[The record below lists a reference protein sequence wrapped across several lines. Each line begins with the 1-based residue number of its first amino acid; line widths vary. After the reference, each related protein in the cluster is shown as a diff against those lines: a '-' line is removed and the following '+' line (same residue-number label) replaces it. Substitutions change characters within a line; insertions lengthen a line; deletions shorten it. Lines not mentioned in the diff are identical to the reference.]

1 MQLALGILL
10 LVSFLVFIVYAAKG
24 GNLMMGLFVMAV
36 LWCAIGAIG
45 GVVTWEDINTT
56 VFNQGPLD
64 FGSTAVNIIFGSWFG
79 RILVETGIAG
89 TIIRKAVELGGDK
102 PGLTTSLLC
111 IVTTAIFTTAYGVG
125 AVIAIGVI
133 VFPILLSLG
142 ISKPLAAAAYTMSV
156 GAGLYFNSSLLNQ
169 AAGVMVVNDEQYT
182 FGPEWYR
189 FAAVALAIHLLGVI
203 LMVLI
208 GTRKGAK
215 SHAWAASAGSMTTE
229 KNVNL
234 LACLTPI
241 IPVTISIAFGVQS
254 IPAIIIAVIWAL
266 AWTGYFKSW
275 NGIGEVVQKTF
286 HDGVSDVGLVLAF
299 LMFLQMFNKSAG
311 LVNELLKP
319 IVAPHHSHKCVCA
332 VPGFRL
338 AQLPQPVPRPAHHL
352 GRRRGHVCHCGRHGH
367 SAAGGAVPAVLY
379 PEHNGHHQLLP
390 HAKLEYVGHW
400 LHQNQHPRLHEADA
414 GICAAHCTDFGD
426 CRLLYVCVNTVRPQ
440 LPEACRHTGMPE
452 QERFTVKLK

>member
-254 IPAIIIAVIWAL
+254 IPSIILAVIWAL
-266 AWTGYFKSW
+266 AWTGYYKSW

-319 IVAPHHSHKCVCA
+319 IVAPIIPTNVFVLFLAFGLLSFLSL
-332 VPGFRL
+332 FRGPL
-338 AQLPQPVPRPAHHL
+338 TIWGAGVATFAIVAGTGILPL
-352 GRRRGHVCHCGRHGH
+352 
-367 SAAGGAVPAVLY
+367 AVLY
-379 PEHNGHHQLLP
+379 PLFYIQSTTVTTNCCPTQSWNMWAIGYTKISTRDYMKQTLVYALP
-390 HAKLEYVGHW
+390 TALILEIVAYFMFV
-400 LHQNQHPRLHEADA
+400 
-414 GICAAHCTDFGD
+414 
-426 CRLLYVCVNTVRPQ
+426 
-440 LPEACRHTGMPE
+440 
-452 QERFTVKLK
+452 

>member
-1 MQLALGILL
+1 
-10 LVSFLVFIVYAAKG
+10 
-24 GNLMMGLFVMAV
+24 
-36 LWCAIGAIG
+36 
-45 GVVTWEDINTT
+45 
-56 VFNQGPLD
+56 
-64 FGSTAVNIIFGSWFG
+64 
-79 RILVETGIAG
+79 
-89 TIIRKAVELGGDK
+89 
-102 PGLTTSLLC
+102 
-111 IVTTAIFTTAYGVG
+111 
-125 AVIAIGVI
+125 
-133 VFPILLSLG
+133 
-142 ISKPLAAAAYTMSV
+142 MSV

-182 FGPEWYR
+182 FGAEWYR

-319 IVAPHHSHKCVCA
+319 IVAPIIPTNVFVLFLAFGLLSFLSL
-332 VPGFRL
+332 FRGPL
-338 AQLPQPVPRPAHHL
+338 TIWGAGVATFAIVAGTGILPL
-352 GRRRGHVCHCGRHGH
+352 
-367 SAAGGAVPAVLY
+367 AVLY
-379 PEHNGHHQLLP
+379 PLFYIQSTTVTTNCCPTQSWNMWAIGYTKISTRDYMKQTLVYALP
-390 HAKLEYVGHW
+390 TALILEIVAYFMFV
-400 LHQNQHPRLHEADA
+400 
-414 GICAAHCTDFGD
+414 
-426 CRLLYVCVNTVRPQ
+426 
-440 LPEACRHTGMPE
+440 
-452 QERFTVKLK
+452 

>member
-169 AAGVMVVNDEQYT
+169 AAGVMIVNDEQYS

-319 IVAPHHSHKCVCA
+319 IVAPIIADECAHPVCS
-332 VPGFRL
+332 VRR

-352 GRRRGHVCHCGRHGH
+352 GRRRGNIRHRGRHGH
-367 SAAGGAVPAVLY
+367 PAAGSAVPAVLH
-379 PEHNGHHQLLP
+379 PEHDGHHQLLP
-390 HAKLEYVGHW
+390 HAELEHVGYR
-400 LHQNQHPRLHEADA
+400 LHQDQHPRLHEADA
-414 GICAAHCTDFGD
+414 GICAAYCIDSGD
-426 CRLLYVCVNTVRPQ
+426 RCLLYVRMSTVRPQ
-440 LPEACRHTGMPE
+440 PPEACHHTEMSEPG
-452 QERFTVKLK
+452 RFATILE

>member
-169 AAGVMVVNDEQYT
+169 AAGVMIVNDEQYS

-319 IVAPHHSHKCVCA
+319 IVAPIIPTNVLILFVAFGVLSFLSL
-332 VPGFRL
+332 FRGPL
-338 AQLPQPVPRPAHHL
+338 TIWGAGVATFAIVAGTGIP
-352 GRRRGHVCHCGRHGH
+352 
-367 SAAGGAVPAVLY
+367 AAGSAVPAVLH
-379 PEHNGHHQLLP
+379 PEHDGHHQLLP
-390 HAKLEYVGHW
+390 HAELEHVGYR
-400 LHQNQHPRLHEADA
+400 LHQDQHPRLHEADA
-414 GICAAHCTDFGD
+414 GICAAYCIDSGD
-426 CRLLYVCVNTVRPQ
+426 RCLLYVRMSTVRPQ
-440 LPEACRHTGMPE
+440 PPEACHHTEMSEPG
-452 QERFTVKLK
+452 RFATILE

>member
-182 FGPEWYR
+182 LRPMVPLCGRGPGHSPAGRHSHGAYR
-189 FAAVALAIHLLGVI
+189 HAQGRQKPCLG
-203 LMVLI
+203 
-208 GTRKGAK
+208 GFCRQHDHG
-215 SHAWAASAGSMTTE
+215 E
-229 KNVNL
+229 KRE
-234 LACLTPI
+234 P
-241 IPVTISIAFGVQS
+241 
-254 IPAIIIAVIWAL
+254 
-266 AWTGYFKSW
+266 
-275 NGIGEVVQKTF
+275 
-286 HDGVSDVGLVLAF
+286 
-299 LMFLQMFNKSAG
+299 AG
-311 LVNELLKP
+311 LP
-319 IVAPHHSHKCVCA
+319 D
-332 VPGFRL
+332 
-338 AQLPQPVPRPAHHL
+338 AHHPRYHLYCVWRAVHSRHHHRSHL
-352 GRRRGHVCHCGRHGH
+352 G
-367 SAAGGAVPAVLY
+367 AGLDGLF
-379 PEHNGHHQLLP
+379 Q
-390 HAKLEYVGHW
+390 KLERHW
-400 LHQNQHPRLHEADA
+400 
-414 GICAAHCTDFGD
+414 
-426 CRLLYVCVNTVRPQ
+426 
-440 LPEACRHTGMPE
+440 
-452 QERFTVKLK
+452 

>member
-169 AAGVMVVNDEQYT
+169 AAGVMIVNDEQYS

-299 LMFLQMFNKSAG
+299 
-311 LVNELLKP
+311 P
-319 IVAPHHSHKCVCA
+319 D
-332 VPGFRL
+332 
-338 AQLPQPVPRPAHHL
+338 
-352 GRRRGHVCHCGRHGH
+352 
-367 SAAGGAVPAVLY
+367 VPADV
-379 PEHNGHHQLLP
+379 
-390 HAKLEYVGHW
+390 
-400 LHQNQHPRLHEADA
+400 
-414 GICAAHCTDFGD
+414 
-426 CRLLYVCVNTVRPQ
+426 
-440 LPEACRHTGMPE
+440 
-452 QERFTVKLK
+452 

>member
-275 NGIGEVVQKTF
+275 NGIGEVFVLF
-286 HDGVSDVGLVLAF
+286 LAF
-299 LMFLQMFNKSAG
+299 GLLSFLSLFRGPLTIWGAG
-311 LVNELLKP
+311 VATFA
-319 IVAPHHSHKCVCA
+319 IVA
-332 VPGFRL
+332 GTGI
-338 AQLPQPVPRPAHHL
+338 LPL
-352 GRRRGHVCHCGRHGH
+352 
-367 SAAGGAVPAVLY
+367 AVLY
-379 PEHNGHHQLLP
+379 PLFYIQSTTVTTNCCPTQSWNMWAIGYTKISTRDYMKQTLVYALP
-390 HAKLEYVGHW
+390 TALILEIVAYFMFV
-400 LHQNQHPRLHEADA
+400 
-414 GICAAHCTDFGD
+414 
-426 CRLLYVCVNTVRPQ
+426 
-440 LPEACRHTGMPE
+440 
-452 QERFTVKLK
+452 